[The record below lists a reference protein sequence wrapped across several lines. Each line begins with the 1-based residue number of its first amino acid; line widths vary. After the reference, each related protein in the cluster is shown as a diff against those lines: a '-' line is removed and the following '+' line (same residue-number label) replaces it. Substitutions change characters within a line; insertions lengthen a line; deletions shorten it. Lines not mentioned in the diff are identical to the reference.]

1 MKTRVTVLS
10 CIFIISIILIF
21 VGVYSQAAEA
31 PKKIAILP
39 FTMNADRDLS
49 FLRKGIVDMLSS
61 RLA

>member
-10 CIFIISIILIF
+10 FILTISFILIF
-21 VGVYSQAAEA
+21 VGVSSHAAES

-49 FLRKGIVDMLSS
+49 FCGK
-61 RLA
+61 A